1 MNCHGEKYL
10 KLHDQS
16 NVTLTLFCSH
26 VVRRILPKM
35 HHWINFYF
43 YFYGVNMYIEEKVT
57 DDLLDQ
63 SVTVFGILH
72 VLILV
77 VVVVVLLLLRSVSFI
92 SLGCLLF
99 MWFLLIISRFFF
111 FFFILYSHLCTPDPL
126 SDHRKSQSNWTL

>member
-1 MNCHGEKYL
+1 
-10 KLHDQS
+10 
-16 NVTLTLFCSH
+16 
-26 VVRRILPKM
+26 
-35 HHWINFYF
+35 
-43 YFYGVNMYIEEKVT
+43 MYIEEKVT

-77 VVVVVLLLLRSVSFI
+77 GVVVVLLLLRSVSFI